1 MNYFGFVLPLL
12 TIRLLLHAYLG
23 FFEIFPTNASY
34 QYVKVRCETSSVDI
48 QIFVGPQFA
57 GLIYAGTGDSLP
69 KQDCLASRS
78 SKEHFTSDVVSP
90 LPIPDFRLQLESIE
104 DGLIKVT
111 DNKEHS
117 IVALYSRGIS
127 VELKRCVA
135 QSRDDLMRNNILLI
149 DDFGRMGEFRFDRR
163 NGFAESTFH
172 PFKLNSTNTYMLQCE
187 ASTSENENDFSS
199 LICLQENRFE
209 DIQLDAECAF
219 TVAGLLMSLVQEQ
232 NPQLSVA
239 TMDNCI
245 WNSDNWITIML
256 NIGFAILL
264 VGVVIVW
271 SIFASKA
278 KNLYLAKQNSKA
290 DSPNRCPKISPSVPL
305 TLDSMGNCCEP
316 ENHSPERTI
325 SDRSAQQ
332 QNSSSGVYSLPSQM
346 VSPTTN
352 SSFNNNKSVA
362 IMKQPCQQEPSIQD
376 SAIYQVAQL
385 IPTLRKVNV
394 SVDKGKLTTLRR
406 IKAARWQSSQLTSG
420 RGGQEEEEEENA
432 YEVPDQI
439 HQPEVLPPKPNRK
452 YTEKHE
458 WISVDNKIGTVGLT
472 DYAQV
477 NLFTLFQQMSTESDN
492 FAFQEALGEV
502 VYIELP
508 ELQTELKQFAEC
520 GVVESVKAASDIYSP
535 VSGTVAEVNQALEE
549 NPSLINKSCYDDGWL
564 FKVEVANE
572 SELDT
577 LMDEDKYSAFLK
589 SENVE

>member
-12 TIRLLLHAYLG
+12 TIRLLLHACLG

-78 SKEHFTSDVVSP
+78 SKEHFTLNIALSDDDDDDDSDDHACGIVSDDLHYETVIFVQKFAAVETVEDTFYSIRCPKSCSNVANSSDVVSP

-149 DDFGRMGEFRFDRR
+149 DDFGCSLNSSRMGEFRFDRR

-187 ASTSENENDFSS
+187 ASASENENDFSS

-420 RGGQEEEEEENA
+420 RGGQEEEEEEEENA

-439 HQPEVLPPKPNRK
+439 HKPEVLPPKRK
-452 YTEKHE
+452 YYFNQ
-458 WISVDNKIGTVGLT
+458 IDNTTPTFSIK
-472 DYAQV
+472 
-477 NLFTLFQQMSTESDN
+477 
-492 FAFQEALGEV
+492 
-502 VYIELP
+502 
-508 ELQTELKQFAEC
+508 
-520 GVVESVKAASDIYSP
+520 
-535 VSGTVAEVNQALEE
+535 
-549 NPSLINKSCYDDGWL
+549 
-564 FKVEVANE
+564 
-572 SELDT
+572 
-577 LMDEDKYSAFLK
+577 
-589 SENVE
+589 

>member
-12 TIRLLLHAYLG
+12 TIRLLLHACLG
-23 FFEIFPTNASY
+23 FFEILPTNASY

-69 KQDCLASRS
+69 RQDCLASRS
-78 SKEHFTSDVVSP
+78 SKEHFTLNIALSDVVSP

-117 IVALYSRGIS
+117 IVALYSRGLNYCLLIELIDNRIFKFQGIS

-135 QSRDDLMRNNILLI
+135 QSRDDLTRNNILLI
-149 DDFGRMGEFRFDRR
+149 DDFG
-163 NGFAESTFH
+163 
-172 PFKLNSTNTYMLQCE
+172 
-187 ASTSENENDFSS
+187 S

-290 DSPNRCPKISPSVPL
+290 DSANRCPKISPSVPL

-420 RGGQEEEEEENA
+420 RGA
-432 YEVPDQI
+432 
-439 HQPEVLPPKPNRK
+439 NRK

-472 DYAQV
+472 DYA
-477 NLFTLFQQMSTESDN
+477 
-492 FAFQEALGEV
+492 QEALGEV

-535 VSGTVAEVNQALEE
+535 VSGTVAEVNRALEE
-549 NPSLINKSCYDDGWL
+549 NPSLINKSCYDDGMNCIFYFFYFYFPFQKNAIQHGCGAAGWL

-577 LMDEDKYSAFLK
+577 LMDEDKYNAFLK